1 MSETTENPQGENLS
15 ADINATNPEYGA
27 DSIRVLKGL
36 DAVRKRP
43 GMYIGDTDDGSG
55 LHHMVYEVVDNAID
69 EALAGHATL
78 VTVTLNADGSC
89 TVTDNGRGIPTD
101 IHKEEGVSAAEV
113 IMTQLHA
120 GGKFDQ
126 NSYKVSGGLHG
137 VGVSVVNA
145 LSIWLKLKI
154 RRAGKIHEMSFTHG
168 VADAPLV
175 ETGNAGDET
184 GTEVSFLPSPETFTM
199 VEFSYETLERRLR
212 ELAFL
217 NSGVRIKLADKRH
230 ADVVEQIL
238 HYDGGLQEF
247 VKYLDQSKKALLEDP
262 IYIISEKDGMTVEV
276 AMWWNDTYHERVLC
290 FTNNIPQ
297 RDGGTHLAGF
307 RGALTRQMTGY
318 AESSGTTKKE
328 KVNLTGD
335 DCREG
340 LTAVLSVKV
349 PDPKFSSQ
357 TKDKLVSSE
366 VRPVVESLVNE
377 ALATWLEEHPG
388 EAKVLMAKVVEA
400 AAAREAA
407 RKARDLTRRK
417 GALDI
422 TSLPGKLADCQER
435 DPAKSEIFIVEGDS
449 AGGSAKGGRSRQNQ
463 AILPLRGKILNVE
476 RARFDR
482 MLSSDQIGTLIT
494 ALGTSIGKDETS
506 GFNPEKLRYH
516 KIIIMT
522 DADVDGAHI
531 RTLLLT
537 FFFRQM
543 PELIERGHIYIAQPP
558 LYKVTRGKSSQYI
571 KNEAA
576 FEDFLIETGLE
587 EAALEVGSG
596 EVRAGADLL
605 SIINDARN
613 LRTVL
618 NGLHTRYDR
627 AVVEQAV
634 IAGAMNV
641 EASNDP
647 AKAQALADAV
657 AKRLDM
663 IAEDME
669 RGWSGSYSPEEG
681 FRFERMLR
689 GVKDTAMIDMAL
701 LGSADARQ
709 LDRFSERLNEIYAT
723 PPVLRRKDKSE
734 TISGA
739 LQLLEAVFATGR
751 KGLSLQRYKGL
762 GEMNAEQ
769 LWETTLDPN
778 VRSLLQVKVTDATS
792 ADALFSRLM
801 GDEVEP
807 RREFIQ
813 DNALSVANLDV

>member
-1 MSETTENPQGENLS
+1 MSDEITSPTQNCDYD
-15 ADINATNPEYGA
+15 AA
-27 DSIRVLKGL
+27 SIKVLKGL

-78 VTVTLNADGSC
+78 VNVTLHADGSC
-89 TVTDNGRGIPTD
+89 SVRDNGRGIPTD
-101 IHKEEGVSAAEV
+101 IHPTEGISAAEV

-137 VGVSVVNA
+137 VGISVVNA
-145 LSIWLKLKI
+145 LSVWLRLQIK
-154 RRAGKIHEMSFTHG
+154 RNGKIHEISFTHG
-168 VADAPLV
+168 VADAPLKII
-175 ETGNAGDET
+175 GDCDTES
-184 GTEVSFLPSPETFTM
+184 GTEIRFLPNSETFTM
-199 VEFSYETLERRLR
+199 VEFDFETLERRLR

-217 NSGVRIKLADKRH
+217 NSGVYILLVDERH
-230 ADVVEQIL
+230 ADIKSVEL
-238 HYDGGLQEF
+238 HYEGGLVEF
-247 VKYLDQSKKALLEDP
+247 VKYIDQTKKTLLDNP
-262 IYIISEKDGMTVEV
+262 IYITNEKDGMSVDV
-276 AMWWNDTYHERVLC
+276 ALWWNDSYHEKVLC

-297 RDGGTHLAGF
+297 RDGGTHLIGF
-307 RGALTRQMTGY
+307 RSALTRQINGY
-318 AESSGTTKKE
+318 AESSGIAKKE

-340 LTAVLSVKV
+340 LTAILSVKV

-366 VRPVVESLVNE
+366 VRPIVENLVNE
-377 ALATWLEEHPG
+377 GISVWLEEHPN
-388 EAKVLMAKVVEA
+388 EAKLLISKVVEA
-400 AAAREAA
+400 ATAREAA
-407 RKARDLTRRK
+407 RKARELTRRK

-449 AGGSAKGGRSRQNQ
+449 AGGSAKSGRSRQNQ

-482 MLSSDQIGTLIT
+482 MLSSEMIGTLIT
-494 ALGTSIGKDETS
+494 ALGTSIGKDEFS
-506 GFNPEKLRYH
+506 PDKLRYH

-543 PELIERGHIYIAQPP
+543 PELIERGHLYIAQPP
-558 LYKVTRGKSSQYI
+558 LYKISRGKSSQYI

-576 FEDFLIETGLE
+576 FEEFLIDTGLE
-587 EAALEVGSG
+587 EATLELSTG
-596 EVRAGADLL
+596 EVRAGADLRQL
-605 SIINDARN
+605 AEDARM
-613 LRTVL
+613 LRQLL

-627 AVVEQAV
+627 TVVEQAA
-634 IAGAMNV
+634 IAGIFNP
-641 EASNDP
+641 ETLSTP
-647 AKAQALADAV
+647 EKAQKTANKV
-657 AKRLDM
+657 ANRLDL
-663 IAEDME
+663 IADDTE
-669 RGWSGSYSPEEG
+669 RGWSGQCRPDGSLC
-681 FRFERMLR
+681 FERILR
-689 GVKDTAMIDMAL
+689 GVKDVVIFDAGLIN
-701 LGSADARQ
+701 SADARQ
-709 LDRFSERLNEIYAT
+709 IDRVSKNFIEIYNS
-723 PPVLRRKDKSE
+723 PPLFHRKDKSE
-734 TISGA
+734 RIFGPMS
-739 LQLLEAVFATGR
+739 LLESIFTNGK
-751 KGLSLQRYKGL
+751 KGITLQRYKGL

-778 VRSLLQVKVTDATS
+778 ARSLLQVKINDATDADS
-792 ADALFSRLM
+792 LFSRLM

-807 RREFIQ
+807 RRIFIQ
-813 DNALSVANLDV
+813 DNALSVANLDI